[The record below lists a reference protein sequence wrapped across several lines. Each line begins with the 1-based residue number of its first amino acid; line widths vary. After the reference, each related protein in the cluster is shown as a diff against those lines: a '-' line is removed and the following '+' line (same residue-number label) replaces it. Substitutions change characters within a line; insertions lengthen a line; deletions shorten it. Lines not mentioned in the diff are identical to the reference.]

1 MGLFDKL
8 GGGLIASA
16 IKSEAM
22 KAIDRYVESAVINSV
37 LPQCTE
43 GTDAK
48 VQFAA
53 DLKVMLVEALIEY
66 TEIMGKNGGRDTSLN
81 LPLTEKSLV
90 LASTLKAKKPSSM
103 AASEKITANDLD
115 LSFSGKIAGL
125 GFTQMM
131 MGAGARINSVKFKV
145 TVSGTASADWLDGE

>member
-8 GGGLIASA
+8 GGSLIANA

-48 VQFAA
+48 VQFTA
-53 DLKVMLVEALIEY
+53 DLKIVLAEAVVEY
-66 TEIMGKNGGRDTSLN
+66 TEIMGKSGGKETSLT
-81 LPLTEKSLV
+81 LPLTEKTLA
-90 LASTLKAKKPSSM
+90 LASIVKAKKPSSM
-103 AASEKITANDLD
+103 ADSEKINADDLD
-115 LSFSGKIAGL
+115 LAFSGKIAGL
-125 GFTQMM
+125 GFKQMM
-131 MGAGARINSVKFKV
+131 MGAGATINAVKFKI
-145 TVSGTASADWLDGE
+145 TVAGSAVADWIDGE

>member
-48 VQFAA
+48 VQFSA
-53 DLKVMLVEALIEY
+53 DLKIVLAEALIEY
-66 TEIMGKNGGRDTSLN
+66 TEIMGKNGGKETSLN
-81 LPLTEKSLV
+81 LPLTEKT
-90 LASTLKAKKPSSM
+90 LALSSVIKAKKPSSM
-103 AASEKITANDLD
+103 AASEKISAEDLD
-115 LSFSGKIAGL
+115 LTFSGKIAGL
-125 GFTQMM
+125 AFKQMM
-131 MGAGARINSVKFKV
+131 MGAGATINAVKFKV
-145 TVSGTASADWLDGE
+145 TVSGSASADWIGGE

>member
-22 KAIDRYVESAVINSV
+22 KAIDRYVESTVINSV

-53 DLKVMLVEALIEY
+53 NLKVVLAEAVVEY
-66 TEIMGKNGGRDTSLN
+66 TEIMGKSGGKETSLT
-81 LPLTEKSLV
+81 LPLTEKTLA
-90 LASTLKAKKPSSM
+90 LASTVKAKKPSSM
-103 AASEKITANDLD
+103 ADSEKITADDLD
-115 LSFSGKIAGL
+115 LTFSGKIAGL
-125 GFTQMM
+125 GFKQMM
-131 MGAGARINSVKFKV
+131 MGAGATINAVKFKV
-145 TVSGTASADWLDGE
+145 TVSGSATADWLAGE

>member
-22 KAIDRYVESAVINSV
+22 KAIDRYVESTVINSV

-43 GTDAK
+43 GSDAK

-53 DLKVMLVEALIEY
+53 ELKVVLAEAVVEY
-66 TEIMGKNGGRDTSLN
+66 TEIMGKSGGKETSLT
-81 LPLTEKSLV
+81 LPLTEKTLA
-90 LASTLKAKKPSSM
+90 LASIIKAKKPSSM
-103 AASEKITANDLD
+103 ADSEKITAEDLD

-125 GFTQMM
+125 GFKQMM
-131 MGAGARINSVKFKV
+131 MGAGATINAVKFKV
-145 TVSGTASADWLDGE
+145 TVSGSATADWLAGE

>member
-43 GTDAK
+43 GSDAK

-53 DLKVMLVEALIEY
+53 NLKVVLAEAVVEY
-66 TEIMGKNGGRDTSLN
+66 TEIMGKSGGKETSLN
-81 LPLTEKSLV
+81 LPLTEKMLA
-90 LASTLKAKKPSSM
+90 LASIVKAKKPSSM
-103 AASEKITANDLD
+103 ADSEKITADDLD
-115 LSFSGKIAGL
+115 LTFSGKIAGL
-125 GFTQMM
+125 GFKQMM
-131 MGAGARINSVKFKV
+131 MGAGATINAVKFKV
-145 TVSGTASADWLDGE
+145 TVSGSATADWLAGE